1 MVRRATFI
9 SQQREIH
16 PDLLLFDCGD
26 FSQGTPYYNIYKGE
40 VEISMM
46 NEMRYDA
53 GTIGNHEFDF
63 GLENMAR
70 LFRLAEFPIVCANYD
85 VTGTVLE
92 GLVKEYVVLHRDGIK
107 IGVFGLGA
115 QLEGLVA
122 KASYGDVKFEDPVS
136 EAQRIADLLKMQEKC
151 DLVICLSHLGWK
163 GEPYSDVE
171 LIENTCNID
180 VVLGGHS
187 HSYFEKPEYYKNL
200 DGVEVPLQQMGKH
213 AAFIGKMVL
222 TLQKN

>member
-1 MVRRATFI
+1 M
-9 SQQREIH
+9 
-16 PDLLLFDCGD
+16 
-26 FSQGTPYYNIYKGE
+26 
-40 VEISMM
+40 
-46 NEMRYDA
+46 
-53 GTIGNHEFDF
+53 
-63 GLENMAR
+63 
-70 LFRLAEFPIVCANYD
+70 
-85 VTGTVLE
+85 
-92 GLVKEYVVLHRDGIK
+92 
-107 IGVFGLGA
+107 GA